1 MSHIVSSPHVL
12 TVISLRTETN
22 LVLLTMLGVLS
33 HVVSIQEG
41 TFEGL
46 VTGEFLAAANK
57 AGSIRLAMVGI
68 SGSYLKLEHSV
79 TMEVTQ

>member
-1 MSHIVSSPHVL
+1 
-12 TVISLRTETN
+12 
-22 LVLLTMLGVLS
+22 MLGVLS

-46 VTGEFLAAANK
+46 VTGEFLAANK